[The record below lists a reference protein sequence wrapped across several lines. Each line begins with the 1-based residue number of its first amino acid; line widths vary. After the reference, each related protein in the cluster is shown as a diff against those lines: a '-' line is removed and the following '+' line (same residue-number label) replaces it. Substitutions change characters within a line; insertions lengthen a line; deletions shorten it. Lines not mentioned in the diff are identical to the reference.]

1 MQVKRY
7 EEALEGLGFEEAFLP
22 GMIFSVTNNH
32 SMSWEVF
39 SKLRS
44 LLVVN
49 VKGTFQILV
58 KKQNDEHDSFPYISI
73 IFKFLII
80 PENISKS

>member
-1 MQVKRY
+1 MQIKRY
-7 EEALEGLGFEEAFLP
+7 EETLEGLGFDEAFLP
-22 GMIFSVTNNH
+22 GMIFSFSNNH

-58 KKQNDEHDSFPYISI
+58 KKKKMMNMILLNTYQLF
-73 IFKFLII
+73 FKYF
-80 PENISKS
+80 